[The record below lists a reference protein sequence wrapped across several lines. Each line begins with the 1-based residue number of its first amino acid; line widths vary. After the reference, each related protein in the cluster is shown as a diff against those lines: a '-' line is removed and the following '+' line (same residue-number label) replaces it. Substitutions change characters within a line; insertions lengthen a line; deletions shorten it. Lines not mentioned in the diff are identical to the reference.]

1 MAMMAE
7 GLPCSVI
14 RDPFANC
21 AGGGRM
27 KLFVAFAVFVWG
39 ACGLVGAW
47 MLEGSD
53 MHLRT
58 IARGP
63 ISLIK
68 GYNEAPPYSLN

>member
-1 MAMMAE
+1 
-7 GLPCSVI
+7 
-14 RDPFANC
+14 
-21 AGGGRM
+21 M